1 MVDSE
6 KTEVKRVR
14 RCYALIYLFFIFLA
28 VLIFS
33 TYLFTEE
40 EREAI
45 AIVTS
50 FKGSVHIERD
60 GEEILPDAMIELYAG
75 DKIETGDDGNIVIL
89 YTSGKFRSIG
99 ASSSI
104 IIEPERGRGGGDE
117 TERKEVKEKEV
128 SDFEPLFAFKA
139 AGERSK
145 GRTTVRA
152 VDTTGIF
159 ILYPGNSRILEA
171 QPLFLWTS
179 ISDAEEYHLKIQRM
193 GVSVGETSTGDTSL
207 AYPDD
212 WQPLEKEKS
221 YVMELEAKE
230 AGKTIASKK
239 ALFRILSEE
248 KKETLEKERQTI
260 NENAPDEITAHL
272 LLSELYKEHKLHF
285 LAIVELKELIS
296 LAPDIPEFH
305 RSLSEVYNGFGL
317 LKESNQELDK
327 YKELEKDK

>member
-1 MVDSE
+1 M
-6 KTEVKRVR
+6 KRF
-14 RCYALIYLFFIFLA
+14 YALAVLLFIFLLTFISA
-28 VLIFS
+28 
-33 TYLFTEE
+33 EE
-40 EREAI
+40 KKEAI

-75 DKIETGDDGNIVIL
+75 DKIGTGDDGNIVIL

-117 TERKEVKEKEV
+117 TEKKEVEEKES

-139 AGERSK
+139 AGERSR

-159 ILYPGNSRILEA
+159 ILEPGNSRILEA
-171 QPLFLWTS
+171 QPHFLWTS

-193 GVSVGETSTGDTSL
+193 GVSVGETTTGDTAL

-221 YVMELEAKE
+221 YVMELEAKKE
-230 AGKTIASKK
+230 GKTIASKK

-248 KKETLEKERQTI
+248 KKETLEKEKQAI

-272 LLSELYKEHKLHF
+272 LLCELYKEHKLHF
-285 LAIVELKELIS
+285 LAIIELKELIS

-317 LKESNQELDK
+317 LKESNRELDI
-327 YKELEKDK
+327 YKKLKEGE

>member
-1 MVDSE
+1 M
-6 KTEVKRVR
+6 KRY
-14 RCYALIYLFFIFLA
+14 YAFAVLLFIFLLTFISA
-28 VLIFS
+28 ENA
-33 TYLFTEE
+33 EE
-40 EREAI
+40 KKEAI

-60 GEEILPDAMIELYAG
+60 GEEILPDAMIELFAG
-75 DKIETGDDGNIVIL
+75 DEIETGDDGNIIIL

-117 TERKEVKEKEV
+117 TERKEVEEKES

-159 ILYPGNSRILEA
+159 ILEPGNSRILEA

-179 ISDAEEYHLKIQRM
+179 ISDAEEYHLKLQRM
-193 GVSVGETSTGDTSL
+193 GVSVGETTTGDTSL

-221 YVMELEAKE
+221 YVMEIEAKK

-260 NENAPDEITAHL
+260 NKNSPDEITAHL
-272 LLSELYKEHKLHF
+272 LLSELYKDYILNA
-285 LAIVELKELIS
+285 LAIEELKELIS
-296 LAPDIPEFH
+296 LAPDIPDFH
-305 RSLSEVYNGFGL
+305 FSLSEVYNVFGL
-317 LKESNQELDK
+317 IKESNRELDIYKKLKESE
-327 YKELEKDK
+327 

>member
-1 MVDSE
+1 M
-6 KTEVKRVR
+6 KRF
-14 RCYALIYLFFIFLA
+14 CALAVLLFIFLLTFISA
-28 VLIFS
+28 
-33 TYLFTEE
+33 EE
-40 EREAI
+40 EKEAI

-60 GEEILPDAMIELYAG
+60 GEEILPDAMIELFAG
-75 DKIETGDDGNIVIL
+75 DKIGTGDDGNIIIL

-139 AGERSK
+139 AGERTK

-152 VDTTGIF
+152 VDTTRIF
-159 ILYPGNSRILEA
+159 ILYPGNSRIFEA

-193 GVSVGETSTGDTSL
+193 GVSVGETITGDTSL
-207 AYPDD
+207 VYPDD

-239 ALFRILSEE
+239 ALFRVLSEE
-248 KKETLEKERQTI
+248 KIEVLEKEKRAI
-260 NENAPDEITAHL
+260 NENAPDKITAHL

-305 RSLSEVYNGFGL
+305 RSLSEVYKAFGL
-317 LKESNQELDK
+317 LKKSNQELDI
-327 YKELEKDK
+327 YKKLKEGE